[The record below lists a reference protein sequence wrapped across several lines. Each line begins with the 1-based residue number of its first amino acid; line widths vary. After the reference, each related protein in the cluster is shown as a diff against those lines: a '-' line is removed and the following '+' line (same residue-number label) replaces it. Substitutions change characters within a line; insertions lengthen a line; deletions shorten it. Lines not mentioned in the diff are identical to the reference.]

1 MLQNAD
7 MCVRHIKGEE
17 NVAADILSRWGN
29 QFHTSSETEKNIALI
44 QVSVSDIVE
53 DMFAQQEISFRNF
66 WYDGEWT
73 RITEEEIIEHQ
84 RKALADDTIT
94 TPVARRGRTWI
105 PFSLLVSLV
114 RSAQSHL
121 FDSPEFH

>member
-7 MCVRHIKGEE
+7 LCVRHIKGEE

-29 QFHTSSETEKNIALI
+29 EFHTSSETEKDIALI

-53 DMFAQQEISFRNF
+53 DMFSKQEISFRNF

-73 RITEEEIIEHQ
+73 RINDKEIIGHQ
-84 RKALADDTIT
+84 PKALADDTIT
-94 TPVARRGRTWI
+94 TPVTRLGRTWI
-105 PFSLLVSLV
+105 SFSLLARLV
-114 RSAQSHL
+114 VHNHISSTHPS
-121 FDSPEFH
+121 FT